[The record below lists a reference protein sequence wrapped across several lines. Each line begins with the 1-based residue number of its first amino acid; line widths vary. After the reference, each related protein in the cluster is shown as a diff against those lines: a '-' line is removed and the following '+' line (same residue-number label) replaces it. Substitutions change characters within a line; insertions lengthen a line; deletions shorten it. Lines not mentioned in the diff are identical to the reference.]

1 MKFKVGDRVR
11 VIDHQLGLCGFR
23 CVYMIKEMK
32 RLVGKEFTIEKVYP
46 DISYDLKHIKHFT
59 FSDCMLEK
67 VSNNRGKNPRGPDG
81 RYLPKDILD
90 KRLSQLGVDMKE
102 VDRMVWGFKL
112 PKSLTI
118 NGVKY
123 VQEEHV

>member
-11 VIDHQLGLCGFR
+11 VIEHPVGMCGFR
-23 CVYMIKEMK
+23 CLYMNQEMK
-32 RLVGKEFTIEKVYP
+32 KLVGKEFTIEKAYP
-46 DISYDLKHIKHFT
+46 DISYDLKHNKHFA

-81 RYLPKDILD
+81 RYMPLGSIDI
-90 KRLSQLGVDMKE
+90 KE

-123 VQEEHV
+123 VQEDYV